1 MKNQVSIKGL
11 LTPLWT
17 LLITLVITPSLC
29 LAVQKHVYDYAKVYD
44 TETLDKYDGLL
55 HSIEA
60 KHQLKIEAVILPK
73 LSGHSSDQ
81 VIRHFATE
89 LESRGEPTDKNV
101 LFLVSIQENLV
112 IVLPSEKLGVV
123 YPDSVLLEIS
133 GKVKEEMQNQAFNN
147 ILKSGLGG
155 IIHYY
160 NKNNDKLDKN
170 DSFDMHGFLKT
181 NIIVLIIGLVVFF
194 VFRFGRKK
202 AKKVG

>member
-1 MKNQVSIKGL
+1 MKNQISKKTLFTPYL
-11 LTPLWT
+11 LVLMV
-17 LLITLVITPSLC
+17 LVIAPSLC
-29 LAVQKHVYDYAKVYD
+29 HAIQRHVYDYAKVYD
-44 TETLDKYDGLL
+44 AETLDQYNGLL

-73 LSGHSSDQ
+73 LSGHSSDK
-81 VIRHFATE
+81 VVRHFATE
-89 LESRGEPTDKNV
+89 LESHGEPTDKNV
-101 LFLVSIQENLV
+101 LFLVSIQENIV
-112 IVLPSEKLGVV
+112 IVLPSATLNVV

-133 GKVKEEMQNQAFNN
+133 DKVKEEIQNQAYNN

-160 NKNNDKLDKN
+160 NKNNDKLGNK

-181 NIIVLIIGLVVFF
+181 NLIVLLIGLVVFV

>member
-1 MKNQVSIKGL
+1 MKNQILKKTL
-11 LTPLWT
+11 LTPYWM
-17 LLITLVITPSLC
+17 LLIILVMAPSLC
-29 LAVQKHVYDYAKVYD
+29 QAIQKHVYDYAKVYD
-44 TETLDKYDGLL
+44 SETLDQYDGLL

-73 LSGHSSDQ
+73 LSGHSSDK
-81 VIRHFATE
+81 VVRHFATE
-89 LESRGEPTDKNV
+89 LESHGEPTDKNV
-101 LFLVSIQENLV
+101 LFLVSIQENIV
-112 IVLPSEKLGVV
+112 IVIPSAKLNVI

-133 GKVKEEMQNQAFNN
+133 GKVKEEIQNQAYNN

-160 NKNNDKLDKN
+160 NKNNHKLDSK

-181 NIIVLIIGLVVFF
+181 NLIVLLIGLVVFF
-194 VFRFGRKK
+194 VFRYGRKK